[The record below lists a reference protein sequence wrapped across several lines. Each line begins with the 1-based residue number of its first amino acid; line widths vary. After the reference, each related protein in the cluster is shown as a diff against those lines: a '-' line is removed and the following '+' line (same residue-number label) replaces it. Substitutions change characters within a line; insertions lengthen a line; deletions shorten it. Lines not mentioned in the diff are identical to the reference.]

1 MILFA
6 APSGVR
12 SAARPVKEERM
23 FLTVPE
29 AAAARHTTK
38 FSVYRW
44 IKSGLRA
51 RRVGRDFV
59 IEKSDLEKFAP
70 RAVGNP
76 NFKSSSRPS
85 RSSRLRGKK

>member
-1 MILFA
+1 
-6 APSGVR
+6 
-12 SAARPVKEERM
+12 M

-38 FSVYRW
+38 FSLYRW

-59 IEKSDLEKFAP
+59 IEKSDLDKFTP

-76 NFKSSSRPS
+76 NFKSSPRAV
-85 RSSRLRGKK
+85 RTWRGRRAKARNRDISPAQA